1 MVLLEAVEK
10 KFCCNSCWVLKM
22 NIDPLKQSVHI
33 VIGSVPP
40 PCLTISDQFKCLF
53 IVVVV
58 PFPHIACRENLRE
71 NSTGKHSNENL
82 PSMTAK
88 FNLMKQWGIPGVG
101 LWTASGIAQSTPE
114 NSGIWELFKVWQGPG
129 SGGSN
134 GGSTTPS
141 RAPSPE
147 SSGSGSNNPSPWTP
161 PIPPTSPSPESTPDN
176 GSGNDGN
183 NNNGAKDKDDDHSGA
198 VIAVVVCLLLVVAG
212 GGVGYLVYQR
222 NKQNY
227 GFATNTAGMELLAK
241 EIR

>member
-1 MVLLEAVEK
+1 MA
-10 KFCCNSCWVLKM
+10 
-22 NIDPLKQSVHI
+22 SV
-33 VIGSVPP
+33 VTAPGCTTGYDTTTATPYWDCPYGSN
-40 PCLTISDQFKCLF
+40 TTHANN
-53 IVVVV
+53 
-58 PFPHIACRENLRE
+58 PHHLRQQGWYENV
-71 NSTGKHSNENL
+71 

-222 NKQNY
+222 KQNY